1 MIRSARSALGAM
13 FVIFVMFAMFGCGSQ
28 YSGANVAQ
36 QVQSWVRNSPDPQF
50 ATAVSTLRGDMR
62 RVAEAGGSDAA
73 LRTDCDVLV
82 VDALSANQNLP
93 TPDPQLTEVLSQ
105 AYTSAANAGRDCL
118 CAGGGHT
125 CPSGAHGRADLLRLS
140 AVEQSTAERG
150 LIKAEAR
157 VDLLAVEA
165 GGGR

>member
-1 MIRSARSALGAM
+1 M
-13 FVIFVMFAMFGCGSQ
+13 FVAFVMFAMFGCGSE
-28 YSGANVAQ
+28 YAGANVAQ
-36 QVQSWVRNSPDPQF
+36 QVQSWVKNSPDPKF
-50 ATAVSTLRGDMR
+50 AAAVSTLRGDMR
-62 RVAEAGGSDAA
+62 RVTEAGGSNGA

-93 TPDPQLTEVLSQ
+93 TPDSQLTEVLSQ
-105 AYTSAANAGRDCL
+105 AYNSAANAGRDCL
-118 CAGGGHT
+118 CAGGGHI
-125 CPSGAHGRADLLRLS
+125 CPSGVHGRANLLRLS

>member
-1 MIRSARSALGAM
+1 MGAT
-13 FVIFVMFAMFGCGSQ
+13 FVVFVMFAMFGCGSE
-28 YSGANVAQ
+28 YAGANVAQ
-36 QVQSWVRNSPDPQF
+36 QVQSWVKNSPDPKF

-62 RVAEAGGSDAA
+62 RVDEADGSNAA

-93 TPDPQLTEVLSQ
+93 TPDSRLTQVLSQ

-118 CAGGGHT
+118 CAGGGHV
-125 CPSGAHGRADLLRLS
+125 CPSGVHGRASLLRLS
-140 AVEQSTAERG
+140 GVEQSAAERG